1 MGRETLERPS
11 DGKVLDT
18 ARVFLEGWDDILS
31 RFKVTLNSDSKYT
44 KYESGVV
51 SPGASEDGYDVK
63 NTGGFFSDV
72 VTSFNTQIKNS
83 HDILEITLY
92 LNNDNV
98 KPIILSPNSQFHIEG
113 FPITNIFIDTPASY
127 DSNIEVIIF
136 G

>member
-1 MGRETLERPS
+1 MARDILERPS

-18 ARVFLEGWDDILS
+18 AQVFLEGWNTTLG

-44 KYESGVV
+44 KYESGIV
-51 SPGASEDGYDVK
+51 SPGTDANGYDVK

-72 VTSFNTQIKNS
+72 ITSFNTQIKNT
-83 HDILEITLY
+83 HEFLDIVIY

-98 KPIILSPNSQFHIEG
+98 KPITISSNSQFNIEG

-127 DSNIEVIIF
+127 DSNIEVMIF